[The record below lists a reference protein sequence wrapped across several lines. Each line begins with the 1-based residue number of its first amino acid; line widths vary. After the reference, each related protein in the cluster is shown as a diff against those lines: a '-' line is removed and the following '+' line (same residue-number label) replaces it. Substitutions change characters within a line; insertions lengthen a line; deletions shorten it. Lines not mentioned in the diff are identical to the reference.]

1 MMAIKHKITGL
12 LVLLFASV
20 SCTDWDDFKKYQAGG
35 EIVYPGRGDTVLVAS
50 GRNRTQL
57 LWVLS
62 ADPRVTGY
70 KLYWNN
76 RADSLEAAVPSD
88 LIGDT
93 VRIMINPLQEGSYN
107 FEMYSLDAKGN
118 RSVPLR
124 FNGRTFGA
132 NYENGLLN
140 RTISTASYDSTRKVL
155 QVSWNTPDTVNI
167 HTELKYIAIDSK
179 SKSVLVG
186 PDVQESKITD
196 WKPGTILNYRSSFKP
211 DRKAIDVF
219 TVTRYDTMSV
229 RKPE

>member
-1 MMAIKHKITGL
+1 MIIKYKITGL
-12 LVLLFASV
+12 LLTLCALV

-35 EIVYPGRGDTVLVAS
+35 EIVYPGRGDTVLIAP

-62 ADPRVTGY
+62 ADPRVTAY

-76 RADSLEAAVPSD
+76 KADSLEAAVPSD

-93 VRIMINPLQEGSYN
+93 VRIMINPLPEGSYN
-107 FEMYSLDAKGN
+107 FEMFSMDARGN

-140 RTISTASYDSTRKVL
+140 RTISETSYDSTLKVL
-155 QVSWNTPDTVNI
+155 QVSWNVPDTVNI
-167 HTELKYIAIDSK
+167 HTELKYIATDSK
-179 SKSVLVG
+179 TKSVLVG
-186 PDVQESKITD
+186 PEVQASKISD
-196 WKPGTILNYRSSFKP
+196 WKPGTILSYRSTFKP
-211 DRKAIDVF
+211 DRKAIDTF

>member
-1 MMAIKHKITGL
+1 MVIKYKITGL
-12 LVLLFASV
+12 LLTLCALA

-35 EIVYPGRGDTVLVAS
+35 EIVYPGRGDTVLIAA

-62 ADPRVTGY
+62 ADPRVTAY

-76 RADSLEAAVPSD
+76 KADSVEAAVPSD

-93 VRIMINPLQEGSYN
+93 VKIMINPLPEGAYN

-140 RTISTASYDSTRKVL
+140 RTISETSYDSTLKMLKVN
-155 QVSWNTPDTVNI
+155 WNTPDTVNI
-167 HTELKYIAIDSK
+167 NTELKYTSTDSK
-179 SKSVLVG
+179 TKSLLVG
-186 PDVQESKITD
+186 PEVQESKIPD
-196 WKPGTILNYRSSFKP
+196 WKPGTLLNYRSSFKP
-211 DRKAIDVF
+211 DRKAIDIF
-219 TVTRYDTMSV
+219 TVTRYDTISV
-229 RKPE
+229 KKPK

>member
-1 MMAIKHKITGL
+1 MVIKYKIT
-12 LVLLFASV
+12 VLLLIVCALA

-35 EIVYPGRGDTVLVAS
+35 EIVYPGRGDTMLIAS

-62 ADPRVTGY
+62 ADPRVTAY

-76 RADSLEAAVPSD
+76 RADSMEATVPTD

-93 VRIMINPLQEGSYN
+93 VKIMINPLPEGSYN

-140 RTISTASYDSTRKVL
+140 RTISEVSYDSTLKML
-155 QVSWNTPDTVNI
+155 KVSWNTPDTVNVN
-167 HTELKYIAIDSK
+167 TELKYTSTDSK
-179 SKSVLVG
+179 TKSLLIG
-186 PDVQESKITD
+186 PEVQESKIPD
-196 WKPGTILNYRSSFKP
+196 WKPGTLLNYRSSFKP
-211 DRKAIDVF
+211 DRKAIDIF

-229 RKPE
+229 KKPE

>member
-1 MMAIKHKITGL
+1 MVIKYKIT
-12 LVLLFASV
+12 VLLLIVCALA

-35 EIVYPGRGDTVLVAS
+35 EIVYPGRGDTMLIAS

-62 ADPRVTGY
+62 ADPRVTAY

-76 RADSLEAAVPSD
+76 RADSMEAAVPTD

-93 VRIMINPLQEGSYN
+93 VKIMINPLPEGSYN

-140 RTISTASYDSTRKVL
+140 RTISGASYDSTLKMLKVN
-155 QVSWNTPDTVNI
+155 WNTPDTVNI
-167 HTELKYIAIDSK
+167 NTELKYTSTDSK
-179 SKSVLVG
+179 TKSLLVG
-186 PDVQESKITD
+186 PEVQESKIPD
-196 WKPGTILNYRSSFKP
+196 WKPGTLLNYRSSFKP
-211 DRKAIDVF
+211 DRKAIDIF

-229 RKPE
+229 QKPE

>member
-1 MMAIKHKITGL
+1 MVIKYKIT
-12 LVLLFASV
+12 VLLLIVCALA

-35 EIVYPGRGDTVLVAS
+35 EIVYPGRGDTMLIAS

-62 ADPRVTGY
+62 ADPRVTAY

-76 RADSLEAAVPSD
+76 KADSMEATVPAD

-93 VRIMINPLQEGSYN
+93 VKIMINPLPEGSYN

-140 RTISTASYDSTRKVL
+140 RTISEASYDSTLKMLKVN
-155 QVSWNTPDTVNI
+155 WNTPDTVNI
-167 HTELKYIAIDSK
+167 NTELKYISIDSK
-179 SKSVLVG
+179 TKSLLVG
-186 PDVQESKITD
+186 PEVQESKIPD
-196 WKPGTILNYRSSFKP
+196 WKPGTLLNYRSSFKP
-211 DRKAIDVF
+211 DKKAIDVF

-229 RKPE
+229 KKPE

>member
-1 MMAIKHKITGL
+1 MVIKYKITVLL
-12 LVLLFASV
+12 LVVCALA
-20 SCTDWDDFKKYQAGG
+20 SCTGWDDFKKYQAGG
-35 EIVYPGRGDTVLVAS
+35 EIVYPGRGDTMLIAS

-62 ADPRVTGY
+62 ADPRVTAY

-76 RADSLEAAVPSD
+76 KADSMEAAVPTD

-93 VRIMINPLQEGSYN
+93 VKIMINPLPEGSYN

-140 RTISTASYDSTRKVL
+140 RTISGASYDSTLKMLKVN
-155 QVSWNTPDTVNI
+155 WNTPDTVNI
-167 HTELKYIAIDSK
+167 NTELKYTSTDSK
-179 SKSVLVG
+179 VKSLLVG
-186 PDVQESKITD
+186 PEVQESKIPD
-196 WKPGTILNYRSSFKP
+196 WKPGTLLNYRSSFKP
-211 DRKAIDVF
+211 DRKAIDIF

-229 RKPE
+229 KKPE

>member
-1 MMAIKHKITGL
+1 MVIKYKITGL
-12 LVLLFASV
+12 LLIVCALV

-35 EIVYPGRGDTVLVAS
+35 EIVYPGRGDTMLIAS

-62 ADPRVTGY
+62 ADPRVTAY

-76 RADSLEAAVPSD
+76 KADSMEAAVPSD

-93 VRIMINPLQEGSYN
+93 VRIMINPLPEGSYN

-140 RTISTASYDSTRKVL
+140 RTISEASYDSTLKML
-155 QVSWNTPDTVNI
+155 KVSWNTPDTVNVN
-167 HTELKYIAIDSK
+167 TELKYTSTDLKTK
-179 SKSVLVG
+179 SLFVG
-186 PDVQESKITD
+186 PQVQESKIPD
-196 WKPGTILNYRSSFKP
+196 WKPGTLLNFRSSFKP
-211 DRKAIDVF
+211 DSKAIDIF

-229 RKPE
+229 KKPE

>member
-1 MMAIKHKITGL
+1 MVIKYKIT
-12 LVLLFASV
+12 VLLLIVCALA

-35 EIVYPGRGDTVLVAS
+35 EIVYPGRGDTMLIAS

-62 ADPRVTGY
+62 ADPRVTAY

-76 RADSLEAAVPSD
+76 RADSMEATVPTD

-93 VRIMINPLQEGSYN
+93 VKIMINPLPEGSYN

-140 RTISTASYDSTRKVL
+140 RTISEASYDSTLKML
-155 QVSWNTPDTVNI
+155 KVSWNTPDTVNVN
-167 HTELKYIAIDSK
+167 TELKYISTDSK
-179 SKSVLVG
+179 TKSLLIG
-186 PDVQESKITD
+186 PEVQESKIPD
-196 WKPGTILNYRSSFKP
+196 WKPGTLLNYRSSFKP
-211 DRKAIDVF
+211 DRKAIDIF

-229 RKPE
+229 KKPE

>member
-1 MMAIKHKITGL
+1 MVIKYKIT
-12 LVLLFASV
+12 VLLLAV
-20 SCTDWDDFKKYQAGG
+20 CALASCTDWDDFKKYQAGG
-35 EIVYPGRGDTVLVAS
+35 EIVYPGRGDTMLIAS

-62 ADPRVTGY
+62 ADPRVTAY

-76 RADSLEAAVPSD
+76 KADSMEAAVPTD

-93 VRIMINPLQEGSYN
+93 VKIMINPLPEGSYN

-140 RTISTASYDSTRKVL
+140 RTISGASYDSTLKMLKVN
-155 QVSWNTPDTVNI
+155 WNTPDTVNI
-167 HTELKYIAIDSK
+167 NTELKYTSTDSK
-179 SKSVLVG
+179 VKSLLVG
-186 PDVQESKITD
+186 PEVQESKIPD
-196 WKPGTILNYRSSFKP
+196 WKPGTLLNYRSSFKP
-211 DRKAIDVF
+211 DRKAIDIF

-229 RKPE
+229 KKPE

>member
-1 MMAIKHKITGL
+1 MVIKYKIT
-12 LVLLFASV
+12 VLLLIVCALA

-35 EIVYPGRGDTVLVAS
+35 EIVYPGRGDTMLIAS

-62 ADPRVTGY
+62 ADPRVTAY

-76 RADSLEAAVPSD
+76 RADSMEAAVPTD

-93 VRIMINPLQEGSYN
+93 VKIMINPLPEGSYN

-140 RTISTASYDSTRKVL
+140 RTISGASYD
-155 QVSWNTPDTVNI
+155 
-167 HTELKYIAIDSK
+167 
-179 SKSVLVG
+179 
-186 PDVQESKITD
+186 
-196 WKPGTILNYRSSFKP
+196 
-211 DRKAIDVF
+211 
-219 TVTRYDTMSV
+219 
-229 RKPE
+229 

>member
-1 MMAIKHKITGL
+1 MVIKYKIT
-12 LVLLFASV
+12 VLLLIVCALA

-35 EIVYPGRGDTVLVAS
+35 EIVYPGRGDTMLIAS

-62 ADPRVTGY
+62 ADPRVTAY

-76 RADSLEAAVPSD
+76 RADSMEAAVPTD

-93 VRIMINPLQEGSYN
+93 VKIMINPLPEGSYN

-140 RTISTASYDSTRKVL
+140 RTISGASYDSTLKMLKVN
-155 QVSWNTPDTVNI
+155 WNTPDTVNI
-167 HTELKYIAIDSK
+167 NTELKYTSTDSK
-179 SKSVLVG
+179 TKSLLVG
-186 PDVQESKITD
+186 PEVQESKIPD
-196 WKPGTILNYRSSFKP
+196 WKPGTLLNYRSSFKP
-211 DRKAIDVF
+211 DRKAIDIF

-229 RKPE
+229 KKPE